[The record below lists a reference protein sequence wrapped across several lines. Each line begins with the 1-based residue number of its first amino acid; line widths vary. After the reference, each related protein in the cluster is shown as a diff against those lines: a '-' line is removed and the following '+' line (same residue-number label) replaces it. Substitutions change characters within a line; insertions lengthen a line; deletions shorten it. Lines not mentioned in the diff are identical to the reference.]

1 MNKLIILTPS
11 IIRGNFQKETIGKF
25 YDYFYKY
32 LQKYE
37 IYHIINI
44 DEPENL
50 KKYFNKY
57 ETMNIYNS
65 IIPNKINKIFINE
78 PNIGFL
84 QAWKK
89 IVLKMLLIFYL

>member
-1 MNKLIILTPS
+1 MNKIIILTPS
-11 IIRGNFQKETIGKF
+11 IIRGDFHIKSIGKF
-25 YDYFYKY
+25 YNYFYKY
-32 LQKYE
+32 LKSKYE

-57 ETMNIYNS
+57 ETIGVYNE
-65 IIPNKINKIFINE
+65 IIPEGINKIYITE
-78 PNIGFL
+78 PNPGFL

-89 IVLKMLLIFYL
+89 IVLKIE